1 MPLIYLLYFVN
12 QTADSTLRVEG
23 LECWRGENLLFDNL
37 SFRVE
42 PGDLVQ
48 ITGANGSGKTTMLR
62 MLCGLGLPDEGE
74 VYWNDEPIRKVRTE
88 FFSDLAYVGHLDGVK
103 GDLTPVENLNL
114 VQSLQGA
121 TDMEPVV
128 ALETLGLKNREDV
141 VCRKL
146 SAGQRRRVG
155 LARLLMRP
163 ATLWVLDEP
172 LTALD
177 VKGRQTV
184 EELLQAH
191 AAKRGMVVFTSHHGF
206 EMEGVRT
213 VNLGD

>member
-1 MPLIYLLYFVN
+1 MLQVQN
-12 QTADSTLRVEG
+12 
-23 LECWRGENLLFDNL
+23 LECWRGDNLLFESL
-37 SFRVE
+37 SFQVKA
-42 PGDLVQ
+42 GDLVQ
-48 ITGANGSGKTTMLR
+48 ITGVNGSGKTTMLR

-74 VYWNDEPIRKVRTE
+74 VLWNGDPIRKVRSS
-88 FFSDLAYVGHLDGVK
+88 FFSELAYVGHQDGVK

-114 VQSLQGA
+114 VRSLQGE
-121 TDMEPVV
+121 TDMEPKV
-128 ALETLGLKNREDV
+128 ALETLGLKDREDV
-141 VCRKL
+141 ACRKL

-177 VKGRQTV
+177 VKGRATV
-184 EELLQAH
+184 ENLLQAH

-206 EMEGVRT
+206 EMDGVRT